1 MEQSEKL
8 KKKTTKTKTK
18 TKQAR
23 HRKKIRSFFFFR
35 EVYQKASTSC
45 TRPSFP
51 GSRPNAATDSK
62 LMFIRVGKIHP
73 RDLKLSEV
81 MATSAAA
88 LALNMGVYDERAE
101 EVRKLQM
108 LLGVHFGKSFISD
121 PSRDVAGS
129 TFSCCKVKA
138 SFLQDLIA
146 WSIDLPYIY
155 IYFLQWRFHK

>member
-1 MEQSEKL
+1 
-8 KKKTTKTKTK
+8 
-18 TKQAR
+18 
-23 HRKKIRSFFFFR
+23 
-35 EVYQKASTSC
+35 
-45 TRPSFP
+45 
-51 GSRPNAATDSK
+51 
-62 LMFIRVGKIHP
+62 MFMRVGKIQP

-101 EVRKLQM
+101 EVRNIQM

-129 TFSCCKVKA
+129 TFSCCKVRA

-146 WSIDLPYIY
+146 WSIYLPYIY
-155 IYFLQWRFHK
+155 IFFFAMGFSQVELFLDKHFPRKLLFPMSSACNECETNAVKRMYQWQLVKRTI